1 MLVFRKKKRQKARWL
16 RCFAQCYIVLE
27 VVEECFVNALVLIA
41 SSSFFVLFF
50 KAAASIESD
59 AEDDGGDREDKL
71 EKLKTLAFGLFGDEA
86 KQVEKGRKRLNAS
99 GVESN
104 TFAKNLARFESGK
117 KKKENIDEE
126 RRTRRSVDNN
136 EDDIE
141 QVDARTTE
149 EVTFTD

>member
-1 MLVFRKKKRQKARWL
+1 M
-16 RCFAQCYIVLE
+16 
-27 VVEECFVNALVLIA
+27 
-41 SSSFFVLFF
+41 FF

-117 KKKENIDEE
+117 KKRENIDEE

-136 EDDIE
+136 EDDVE
-141 QVDARTTE
+141 QEDARTTE
-149 EVTFTD
+149 EVTFTYWKTIKRHLQTFSFLFLYTLLQNVIGINIGQVEITLWIPNPENKR

>member
-1 MLVFRKKKRQKARWL
+1 M
-16 RCFAQCYIVLE
+16 
-27 VVEECFVNALVLIA
+27 EECFVNALVLIA
-41 SSSFFVLFF
+41 SSFFFVF

-104 TFAKNLARFESGK
+104 TFSKNLARFESGK

-126 RRTRRSVDNN
+126 ERRTRRSVDNN
-136 EDDIE
+136 EDDVE